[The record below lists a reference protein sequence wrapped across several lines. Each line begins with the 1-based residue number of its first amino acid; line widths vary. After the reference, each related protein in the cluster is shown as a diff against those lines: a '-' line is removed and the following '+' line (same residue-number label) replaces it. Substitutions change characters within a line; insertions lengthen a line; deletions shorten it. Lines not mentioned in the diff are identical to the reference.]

1 MLAALDS
8 QDDSS
13 RGSDDGGG
21 GVNGAASANGGVGSG
36 GAGSGITGSGACS
49 TVFDKDFKGVIPE
62 SERSSEWDGR
72 EASLFRTLLPVF
84 PGASSG

>member
-21 GVNGAASANGGVGSG
+21 GGNGVASANGGVGNGASG
-36 GAGSGITGSGACS
+36 STGSGPGS
-49 TVFDKDFKGVIPE
+49 TVFDKDLKGVIPE